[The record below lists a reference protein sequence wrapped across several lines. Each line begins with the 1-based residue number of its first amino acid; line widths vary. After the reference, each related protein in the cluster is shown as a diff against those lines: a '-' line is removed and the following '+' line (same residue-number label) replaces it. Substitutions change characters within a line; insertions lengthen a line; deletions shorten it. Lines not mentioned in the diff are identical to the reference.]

1 MRIGIAGLGTVGIG
15 VVKVLQNNAAL
26 IESRIGRGIEIAAV
40 SARDKTRKRG
50 ADVSAYK
57 WVDKTEDLLNE
68 KIDVLVEVIGGSE
81 GAARALVTQAL
92 KKKIHVVTANKALL
106 AEHGYE
112 LAALADSNGV
122 SLRFEGSVAAGTP
135 IIKALIESYAGN
147 NISEIYGILNGTC
160 NFILTQMGEAGKDF
174 ADVLKEAQMRGFAEA
189 DPSFDVD
196 GIDTGHKLSILAA
209 LAFGMQPDFKS
220 VEITGIRQMS
230 ALDIEF
236 ARELGYKIKMLG
248 IAKNL
253 SGKIMQSAE
262 ACLVPA
268 NSALGMS
275 DNARNAVTVKG
286 DYVGT
291 QTLTGLGAG
300 DGPTAS
306 GVVSDLIDLARG
318 NHVPVFGVPAKAL
331 KKPNPIDRGQIESRY
346 YLRLIVKDVP
356 GVIAD
361 VGAILRDHQV
371 SIESFVQRGRDPEQP
386 VAVVLITHDAKH
398 ADMVKACKKIAA
410 LKCAVDEPCLIR
422 IEEL

>member
-1 MRIGIAGLGTVGIG
+1 MKESLRIGIAGLGTVGIG

-81 GAARALVTQAL
+81 GAARALVTQAH

-209 LAFGMQPDFKS
+209 LAFGMQPD
-220 VEITGIRQMS
+220 
-230 ALDIEF
+230 
-236 ARELGYKIKMLG
+236 
-248 IAKNL
+248 
-253 SGKIMQSAE
+253 
-262 ACLVPA
+262 
-268 NSALGMS
+268 
-275 DNARNAVTVKG
+275 
-286 DYVGT
+286 
-291 QTLTGLGAG
+291 
-300 DGPTAS
+300 
-306 GVVSDLIDLARG
+306 
-318 NHVPVFGVPAKAL
+318 
-331 KKPNPIDRGQIESRY
+331 
-346 YLRLIVKDVP
+346 
-356 GVIAD
+356 
-361 VGAILRDHQV
+361 
-371 SIESFVQRGRDPEQP
+371 
-386 VAVVLITHDAKH
+386 
-398 ADMVKACKKIAA
+398 
-410 LKCAVDEPCLIR
+410 
-422 IEEL
+422 